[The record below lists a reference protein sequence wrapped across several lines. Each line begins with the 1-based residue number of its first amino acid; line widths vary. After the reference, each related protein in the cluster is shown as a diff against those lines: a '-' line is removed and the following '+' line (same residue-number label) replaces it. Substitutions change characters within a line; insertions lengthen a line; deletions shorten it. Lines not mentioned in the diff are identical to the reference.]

1 MVVVVGATGIDQA
14 TENLTNKFSVKC
26 PATEFRSKFNVEQL
40 SLVGIKTGIW
50 IWIMIHLQYAYGL
63 QWSPIPS
70 PLSWSLIVSP
80 PSVAGTAQTQACS
93 LRVVRPVLGHKIID
107 I

>member
-1 MVVVVGATGIDQA
+1 MHMVSQ
-14 TENLTNKFSVKC
+14 
-26 PATEFRSKFNVEQL
+26 
-40 SLVGIKTGIW
+40 
-50 IWIMIHLQYAYGL
+50 GL
-63 QWSPIPS
+63 PYPP

-107 I
+107 MLGSNMIYAREKAEKAQKSRKQIRWLIGKMANINSTVAFTTEKVDISSDATFVIW